1 MFYAYNAKK
10 KLYRFGSNDRKIT
23 EAAVAKNLA
32 EEIRDWDIIETKE
45 DLVLVNKKLFP
56 KSKIPSEEIIAE
68 KADKIRQIRNVSL
81 SQSDWTQMP
90 DNALSETQ
98 REKWKTY
105 RQTLRDI
112 TLQPDFPNK
121 ITFPPTP

>member
-1 MFYAYNAKK
+1 MFYAYNDRK

-32 EEIRDWDIIETKE
+32 AEINDWEIIETKE
-45 DLVLVNKKLFP
+45 DLVLVNNKLFL
-56 KSKIPSEEIIAE
+56 KSKIPSEEILAE
-68 KADKIRQIRNVSL
+68 KADKIRQIRNIYL

-90 DNALSETQ
+90 DNVLSEIQ

-121 ITFPPTP
+121 VTFPPTP